1 MYLKNRLSKGK
12 IESIATYKGCNI
24 KDILDEY
31 KKIRNWGEEG
41 TLFIYYENGDISQIH
56 ESVFGIEKVE
66 MKLANMIG
74 VPYKWFSSYIYSSE
88 DEREFMKK
96 KVEKGEYIY
105 NIGRNKESI
114 WQFSYE
120 DNKIFWEMQK
130 AGFVQDAARGI
141 SEQRMDEIKIAFSAF
156 KKDRKAINLQ
166 QLEKW
171 YHLQSFSRN
180 GHPCQDAADLGQL
193 YYYARPFF
201 EEALRFFGRN
211 RANIEI
217 CCYILNMLFEE
228 DKTIF
233 IKKCCRGYFQ
243 RYEIKIIF
251 YSLKMIEYKNGFNKK
266 ILFNI
271 DSLTSILKESK
282 WRHATNIEM
291 TCKDKSWYHVRKKR
305 DLLEKQFLEKFNRA
319 PKLIDEICCFNED
332 EQFVTKFSPKTFAR
346 LLKTCSVYGA
356 TKIICSPK
364 LDGLPEVLFQ
374 YSEIILK
381 ENKLFSWLIKHKK
394 TNTST
399 LIDVCKY
406 YDFIKERINEDST
419 IKEVLSILQENK
431 AFEECNKIK
440 KYYPAFNITEVA
452 CDIEKTDVTY
462 KNQKAYILDANDP
475 RQVMLGYDTHCCQ
488 HLGGAGESAMMYGL
502 LAKNGGF
509 WAIEK
514 KGKIIAQA
522 EIWTG
527 VIDKKEEV
535 LVFDNIELADDRD
548 FELIRE
554 VLEKWLETSPYKNIV
569 MGTGYNVLT
578 YGYKDVKEDII
589 QPYCEELYGQPYT
602 DTDTCVWLK
611 KGGEVQYV

>member
-1 MYLKNRLSKGK
+1 MYLKNKLSKSK
-12 IESIATYKGCNI
+12 IESIATYKGCDIKNI
-24 KDILDEY
+24 LEEY
-31 KKIRNWGEEG
+31 KKIRNWGGEDG
-41 TLFIYYENGDISQIH
+41 TLFVYHKNGNISQIN
-56 ESVFGIEKVE
+56 ESVYGIEEVE
-66 MKLANMIG
+66 KKLSNMIG
-74 VPYKWFSSYIYSSE
+74 IPYKWFDSYVYASE
-88 DEREFMKK
+88 GEREFMVG
-96 KVEKGEYIY
+96 KVEKGQYIY
-105 NIGRNKESI
+105 NIGRDKESI

-130 AGFVQDAARGI
+130 AGFVQEAAGGI
-141 SEQRMDEIKIAFSAF
+141 SEQRMDELKLLFYVF
-156 KKDRKAINLQ
+156 KKDKNAVNLE

-171 YHLQSFSRN
+171 YHLQGFSRN

-193 YYYARPFF
+193 YYYARPLF

-211 RANIEI
+211 RSIMEEVI
-217 CCYILNMLFEE
+217 YILDSVFEE
-228 DKTIF
+228 DKTRF
-233 IKKCCRGYFQ
+233 IKKCCQEYKK
-243 RYEIKIIF
+243 YEITIVF
-251 YSLKMIEYKNGFNKK
+251 HALKRLEYKNGFKK

-271 DSLTSILKESK
+271 DSLTSILKEAK

-291 TCKDKSWYHVRKKR
+291 TCEDKLWYHNEKKR
-305 DLLEKQFLEKFNRA
+305 DLLEKEFLEKFNRV
-319 PKLIDEICCFNED
+319 PKLIEEICCFNED
-332 EQFVTKFSPKTFAR
+332 EKMVEKFSPKTFAR
-346 LLKTCSVYGA
+346 LLKDYSVYGA

-364 LDGLPEVLFQ
+364 LEGLPEVLFQ

-381 ENKLFSWLIKHKK
+381 DNKIFSWLIKHKK
-394 TNTST
+394 TNVST

-419 IKEVLSILQENK
+419 LKEVLSILQENK

-440 KYYPAFNITEVA
+440 RYYPAFNITEVA

-514 KGKIIAQA
+514 KRKIIAQA

-548 FELIRE
+548 FALIRE
-554 VLEKWLETSPYKNIV
+554 VLEKWLESSPYKNIV

>member
-1 MYLKNRLSKGK
+1 MYFKNKLSKSK
-12 IESIATYKGCNI
+12 IESIVTYKGCNI

-41 TLFIYYENGDISQIH
+41 TLFIYYENGNISQINN
-56 ESVFGIEKVE
+56 SVSGIEKVE
-66 MKLANMIG
+66 IKLANMIG
-74 VPYKWFSSYIYSSE
+74 IPYAWFSSYIYSSE
-88 DEREFMKK
+88 EEREFMKK

-105 NIGRNKESI
+105 NSGRDKESL

-130 AGFVQDAARGI
+130 AGFVEAAGGI
-141 SEQRMDEIKIAFSAF
+141 SEQRMDELKLLFYVF
-156 KKDRKAINLQ
+156 KKDKNAINLE
-166 QLEKW
+166 QLKQW

-180 GHPCQDAADLGQL
+180 GHPCQNAEALGML

-211 RANIEI
+211 RSIMEEVM
-217 CCYILNMLFEE
+217 YILESIFEE
-228 DKTIF
+228 DKTRF
-233 IKKCCRGYFQ
+233 IKKCCKVYKK
-243 RYEIKIIF
+243 YEITIIF
-251 YSLKMIEYKNGFNKK
+251 HALKRLEYKNGFKK
-266 ILFNI
+266 IFFNVE
-271 DSLTSILKESK
+271 SLDSILKEAK

-332 EQFVTKFSPKTFAR
+332 NQFVTKFSPKTFAR

-356 TKIICSPK
+356 TQIICNPK
-364 LDGLPEVLFQ
+364 LEGLPEVLFQ

-381 ENKLFSWLIKHKK
+381 ENKLFSWLAKHKK
-394 TNTST
+394 TQTET

-406 YDFIKERINEDST
+406 YDFIKEKLREDST

-440 KYYPAFNITEVA
+440 KYYPAFDIAEVA
-452 CDIEKTDVTY
+452 CDIEKTDIVY

-502 LAKNGGF
+502 LAQNGGF

-527 VIDKKEEV
+527 VIDEREEV
-535 LVFDNIELADDRD
+535 LVFDNIELSDDRD

>member
-1 MYLKNRLSKGK
+1 MYLKNKLSKSK
-12 IESIATYKGCNI
+12 IESIATYKGCDIKNI
-24 KDILDEY
+24 LEEY
-31 KKIRNWGEEG
+31 KKIRNWGGEDG
-41 TLFIYYENGDISQIH
+41 ILFIYHKNGNISQIN
-56 ESVFGIEKVE
+56 ESVYGIEEVE
-66 MKLANMIG
+66 KKLSNMIG
-74 VPYKWFSSYIYSSE
+74 IPYKWFDSYVYATE
-88 DEREFMKK
+88 NEREFMKK

-105 NIGRNKESI
+105 NIGRDKESI

-130 AGFVQDAARGI
+130 AGFVQSAGGI
-141 SEQRMDEIKIAFSAF
+141 SEQKMDELKLLFYVF
-156 KKDRKAINLQ
+156 KKDKNAVNDI
-166 QLEKW
+166 QLKNW

-180 GHPCQDAADLGQL
+180 GHPCQNAEDLGQL
-193 YYYARPFF
+193 YYYSRPLF

-217 CCYILNMLFEE
+217 CCYILNRLFEE
-228 DKTIF
+228 DKTRF
-233 IKKCCRGYFQ
+233 IKKCCQEYKK
-243 RYEIKIIF
+243 YEITIVF
-251 YSLKMIEYKNGFNKK
+251 HALKRLEYKNNFKK
-266 ILFNI
+266 ILFNVE
-271 DSLTSILKESK
+271 SLDSILKEAK
-282 WRHATNIEM
+282 WRHATNIDM
-291 TCKDKSWYHVRKKR
+291 TCKDKSWYHNEKKR
-305 DLLEKQFLEKFNRA
+305 DLLEKEFLEKFNRV
-319 PKLIDEICCFNED
+319 PKLIEEICCFNED
-332 EQFVTKFSPKTFAR
+332 EKMVEKFSPKTFAR
-346 LLKTCSVYGA
+346 LLNEYSVYGA
-356 TKIICSPK
+356 TKIIGNPK
-364 LDGLPEVLFQ
+364 LEGLPEVLFQ

-381 ENKLFSWLIKHKK
+381 DNKIFSWLIKHKK
-394 TNTST
+394 TNVST

-419 IKEVLSILQENK
+419 LKEVLSILQENK

-440 KYYPAFNITEVA
+440 RYYTAFNITEVA

-462 KNQKAYILDANDP
+462 KNQKAFILDANDP

-502 LAKNGGF
+502 LAKNAGF

-535 LVFDNIELADDRD
+535 LVFDNIELSDDRD

-554 VLEKWLETSPYKNIV
+554 VLEKWLESSPYKNIV

-578 YGYKDVKEDII
+578 YGYKEVKEDII

>member
-1 MYLKNRLSKGK
+1 MYLKNKLSKGK
-12 IESIATYKGCNI
+12 IESIATYKGC
-24 KDILDEY
+24 DIDSILNEY
-31 KKIRNWGEEG
+31 KKVRKWGEDG
-41 TLFIYYENGDISQIH
+41 TLFIYYENGNIAQIQ

-66 MKLANMIG
+66 MKIANMIG
-74 VPYKWFSSYIYSSE
+74 VPYKWFDSYVYAT
-88 DEREFMKK
+88 DEEKEFMVK

-130 AGFVQDAARGI
+130 AGFVEAAGGI
-141 SEQRMDEIKIAFSAF
+141 SEQRMDELKLLFYVF
-156 KKDRKAINLQ
+156 KKDKNAVNLQ
-166 QLEKW
+166 QLEQW
-171 YHLQSFSRN
+171 YHLQGFSRN
-180 GHPCQDAADLGQL
+180 GHPYQDAADLGQL

-228 DKTIF
+228 DKAVF
-233 IKKCCRGYFQ
+233 IKKCCRGYFK

-251 YSLKMIEYKNGFNKK
+251 YALKMIEYKNGFKK

-305 DLLEKQFLEKFNRA
+305 DLLEKQFIEKFNRA

-364 LDGLPEVLFQ
+364 LEGLPEVLFQ

-406 YDFIKERINEDST
+406 YDFIKEKLREDST

-431 AFEECNKIK
+431 AFEECNRIK
-440 KYYPAFNITEVA
+440 RYYPSFNITEVA

-527 VIDKKEEV
+527 VIDEREEV

-548 FELIRE
+548 FNLIRE

>member
-1 MYLKNRLSKGK
+1 MYLKNKLSKSK
-12 IESIATYKGCNI
+12 IESIATYKGCDIKNI
-24 KDILDEY
+24 LEEY
-31 KKIRNWGEEG
+31 KKIRNWGGEDG
-41 TLFIYYENGDISQIH
+41 TLFVYHKNGNISQIN
-56 ESVFGIEKVE
+56 ESVYGIEEVE
-66 MKLANMIG
+66 KKLSNMIG
-74 VPYKWFSSYIYSSE
+74 IPYKWFDSYVYATE
-88 DEREFMKK
+88 NEREFMKK

-105 NIGRNKESI
+105 NIGRDKESI

-130 AGFVQDAARGI
+130 AGFVQSAGGI
-141 SEQRMDEIKIAFSAF
+141 SEQKMDELKLLFYVF
-156 KKDRKAINLQ
+156 KKDKNAVNDI
-166 QLEKW
+166 QLKNW
-171 YHLQSFSRN
+171 YHLQGFSRN
-180 GHPCQDAADLGQL
+180 GHPCQNAENLGQL
-193 YYYARPFF
+193 YYYARPLF

-211 RANIEI
+211 RSNIEI
-217 CCYILNMLFEE
+217 CCYILNRLFEE
-228 DKTIF
+228 DKTRF
-233 IKKCCRGYFQ
+233 IKKCCRGYFK

-271 DSLTSILKESK
+271 DSLTSILKEAK
-282 WRHATNIEM
+282 WRHATNIDM
-291 TCKDKSWYHVRKKR
+291 TCKDKSWYHNEKKR
-305 DLLEKQFLEKFNRA
+305 DLLEKEFLEKFNRV
-319 PKLIDEICCFNED
+319 PKLIDTICCFNED
-332 EQFVTKFSPKTFAR
+332 EKMVEKFSPKTFAR
-346 LLKTCSVYGA
+346 LLKEYSVYGA

-364 LDGLPEVLFQ
+364 LEGLPEVLFQ

-381 ENKLFSWLIKHKK
+381 EKKLLLWLIKHKK
-394 TNTST
+394 TNASI

-406 YDFIKERINEDST
+406 YDFIKEKLREDST
-419 IKEVLSILQENK
+419 LKEVLSILQENK

-440 KYYPAFNITEVA
+440 RYYPVFNITEVA

-554 VLEKWLETSPYKNIV
+554 VLEKWLESSPYKNIV

>member
-1 MYLKNRLSKGK
+1 MYLKNRMTKGK

-24 KDILDEY
+24 KDILNEY

-41 TLFIYYENGDISQIH
+41 TLFIYYEDGNISQIN
-56 ESVFGIEKVE
+56 ESVSGIEKVE
-66 MKLANMIG
+66 IKLATMVGI
-74 VPYKWFSSYIYSSE
+74 PYAWFSSYIYSSE

-105 NIGRNKESI
+105 NAGRDKYSL

-130 AGFVQDAARGI
+130 AGFVEAAGGI
-141 SEQRMDEIKIAFSAF
+141 SEQRMDELKLLFYVF
-156 KKDRKAINLQ
+156 KKDKNAINLE
-166 QLEKW
+166 QLKQW
-171 YHLQSFSRN
+171 YHLQGFSRN
-180 GHPCQDAADLGQL
+180 GHPCQNAEALGML
-193 YYYARPFF
+193 YYYSRPVF

-211 RANIEI
+211 RAIMEEVI
-217 CCYILNMLFEE
+217 YILNMLFEE
-228 DKTIF
+228 DKAVF
-233 IKKCCRGYFQ
+233 IKKCCQEYK
-243 RYEIKIIF
+243 RYEITIVF
-251 YSLKMIEYKNGFNKK
+251 HALKRLEYKNGFKK
-266 ILFNI
+266 IFFNVE
-271 DSLTSILKESK
+271 SLNSILKEAK

-291 TCKDKSWYHVRKKR
+291 TCEEKLWYHDRKKK
-305 DLLEKQFLEKFNRA
+305 DLLEKQFSERFNRI
-319 PKLIDEICCFNED
+319 PKLIDTICCFNED
-332 EQFVTKFSPKTFAR
+332 EQMVEKFSPKKFAR
-346 LLKTCSVYGA
+346 LLKEYSVYGA
-356 TKIICSPK
+356 TKIICNPK
-364 LDGLPEVLFQ
+364 LEGLPEVLFQ

-381 ENKLFSWLIKHKK
+381 ENKLFSWLAKHKK
-394 TNTST
+394 TQTET

-406 YDFIKERINEDST
+406 YDFIKEKLREDST

-452 CDIEKTDVTY
+452 CDIEKSEVVY
-462 KNQKAYILDANDP
+462 NNQKAYILDANDP

-502 LAKNGGF
+502 LAQNGGF

-527 VIDKKEEV
+527 VIDKKNEV

>member
-41 TLFIYYENGDISQIH
+41 TLFIYYENGNISQIH
-56 ESVFGIEKVE
+56 ESVYGIEKVE
-66 MKLANMIG
+66 MKLANIVG
-74 VPYKWFSSYIYSSE
+74 VPYKWFDSYVYAT
-88 DEREFMKK
+88 DEEKEFMVK

-130 AGFVQDAARGI
+130 AGFVEAAGGI
-141 SEQRMDEIKIAFSAF
+141 SEQKMDELKLLFYVF
-156 KKDRKAINLQ
+156 KKDKNAVNLQ
-166 QLEKW
+166 QLEQW
-171 YHLQSFSRN
+171 YHLQGFSRN
-180 GHPCQDAADLGQL
+180 GHPYQDAADLGQL

-211 RANIEI
+211 RSNIEI

-271 DSLTSILKESK
+271 DSLTSILKEAK

-291 TCKDKSWYHVRKKR
+291 TCKDKTWYHVRKKR

-332 EQFVTKFSPKTFAR
+332 EQFVSKFVPKTFSR
-346 LLKTCSVYGA
+346 LLKQYSVYGA

-364 LDGLPEVLFQ
+364 LEGLPEVLFQ

-381 ENKLFSWLIKHKK
+381 DNKIFSWLAKHKK
-394 TNTST
+394 TQTET
-399 LIDVCKY
+399 LINVCKY
-406 YDFIKERINEDST
+406 YDFIKDRIKEDST

-452 CDIEKTDVTY
+452 CDIEKSDIVY
-462 KNQKAYILDANDP
+462 NNQRAYILDANDP

-527 VIDKKEEV
+527 VIDEREEV

-548 FELIRE
+548 FNLIRE
-554 VLEKWLETSPYKNIV
+554 VLEKWLENSPYKNIV

>member
-1 MYLKNRLSKGK
+1 MYFKNKLAKGK
-12 IESIATYKGCNI
+12 IESIATYKGC
-24 KDILDEY
+24 DIDSILNEY
-31 KKIRNWGEEG
+31 KKVRKWGEDG
-41 TLFIYYENGDISQIH
+41 TLFIYYENGNIAQIQ

-66 MKLANMIG
+66 MKIANMIG
-74 VPYKWFSSYIYSSE
+74 VPYKWFDSYVYAT
-88 DEREFMKK
+88 DEEKEFMVK

-130 AGFVQDAARGI
+130 AGFVEAAGGI
-141 SEQRMDEIKIAFSAF
+141 SEQRMDELKLLFYVF
-156 KKDRKAINLQ
+156 KKDKNAVNLQ
-166 QLEKW
+166 QLEQW
-171 YHLQSFSRN
+171 YHLQGFSRN
-180 GHPCQDAADLGQL
+180 GHPYQDAADLGQL

-228 DKTIF
+228 DKAVF
-233 IKKCCRGYFQ
+233 IKKCCRGYFK

-251 YSLKMIEYKNGFNKK
+251 YALKMIEYKNGFKK

-305 DLLEKQFLEKFNRA
+305 DLLEKQFIEKFNRA

-364 LDGLPEVLFQ
+364 LEGLPEVLFQ

-406 YDFIKERINEDST
+406 YDFIKEKLREDST

-431 AFEECNKIK
+431 AFEECNRIK
-440 KYYPAFNITEVA
+440 RYYPSFNITEVA

-527 VIDKKEEV
+527 VIDEREEV

-548 FELIRE
+548 FNLIRE